1 LEKFE
6 LNAIVRKS
14 VGNGP
19 GRTLRRIG
27 QIPAVLYGPQTESV
41 LLSVNVKELEQVL
54 KRGKL
59 GQIILD
65 LIIQNGAKISKP
77 AMIKELQ
84 THPVSGKFLHVDFYE
99 IDMQRKIRVMIP
111 VVTKGRC
118 KGVEN
123 GGMLQIVQREI
134 EVLCLPGNIPEV
146 IEVDIE
152 NLDVGNAIHVEDLP
166 LAEHIEILADTN
178 FTVIT
183 VLSPKA
189 EEAAIVEEEAE
200 ALAEEGVEEAPEA
213 GEPAAEE

>member
-6 LNAIVRKS
+6 LHATVRKS

-27 QIPAVLYGPQTESV
+27 QIPAVLYGPQTESMPLAV
-41 LLSVNVKELEQVL
+41 DVKELEQVL
-54 KRGKL
+54 KHGKL

-65 LIIQNGAKISKP
+65 LIIQNGAKTSKS

-99 IDMQRKIRVMIP
+99 IDMLRKIRVMIP
-111 VVTKGRC
+111 VVTKGKC

-134 EVLCLPGNIPEV
+134 EVLCLPGDIPET

-152 NLDVGNAIHVEDLP
+152 NLDVGHAIHVEDLP
-166 LAEHIEILADTN
+166 LAEHVEILADSN

-183 VLSPKA
+183 VTSPKA
-189 EEAAIVEEEAE
+189 EEAAKVEEAAE
-200 ALAEEGVEEAPEA
+200 ALAEGAEESSEA
-213 GEPAAEE
+213 GESAEEE

>member
-1 LEKFE
+1 MEKFE
-6 LNAIVRKS
+6 LHATARKS

-27 QIPAVLYGPQTESV
+27 QIPAVLYGPQTEAM
-41 LLSVNVKELEQVL
+41 LLSVNAQELEKVL
-54 KRGKL
+54 KLGKL

-65 LIIQNGAKISKP
+65 LVIQNGGKISKP
-77 AMIKELQ
+77 VMIKELQ

-99 IDMQRKIRVMIP
+99 IDMQRKIRAMIP
-111 VVTKGRC
+111 VVTKGKC

-134 EVLCLPGNIPEV
+134 EVLCLPGDIPET

-152 NLDVGNAIHVEDLP
+152 NLDVGNAIHVADLP
-166 LAEHIEILADTN
+166 LAEHVEIQADTN

-189 EEAAIVEEEAE
+189 EEVAEVVEEAE
-200 ALAEEGVEEAPEA
+200 ALAEGVEEAPEA
-213 GEPAAEE
+213 GEPADEE

>member
-6 LNAIVRKS
+6 LNATVRKS

-27 QIPAVLYGPQTESV
+27 QIPAVLYGPQTESL
-41 LLSVNVKELEQVL
+41 LLSVNVQELETVL
-54 KRGKL
+54 KRGKQ

-65 LIIQNGAKISKP
+65 LIIQNGARTSKP

-84 THPVSGKFLHVDFYE
+84 THPVTGKFLHVDFYV
-99 IDMQRKIRVMIP
+99 IDMSRKIKVMIP
-111 VVTKGRC
+111 VVTKGKC
-118 KGVEN
+118 KGIEN
-123 GGMLQIVQREI
+123 GGMLQIVRREI
-134 EVLCLPGNIPEV
+134 EVLCLPGDIPTT

-152 NLDVGNAIHVEDLP
+152 NLDVGNAIHVKDLP
-166 LAEHIEILADTN
+166 LTENIEIQADTN

-189 EEAAIVEEEAE
+189 EEVAKVEEEVEVPA
-200 ALAEEGVEEAPEA
+200 EGVEEAPAA
-213 GEPAAEE
+213 GEPAEEE